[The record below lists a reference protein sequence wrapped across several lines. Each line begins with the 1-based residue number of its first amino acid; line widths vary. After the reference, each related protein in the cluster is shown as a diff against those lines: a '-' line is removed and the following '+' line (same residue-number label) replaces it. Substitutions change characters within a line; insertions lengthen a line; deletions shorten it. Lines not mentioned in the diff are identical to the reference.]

1 MLAAADGEPWRVR
14 PDLPGVAGVVLS
26 HAGRLL
32 QVTGAKL
39 LLIGFAVSAK
49 VTVFFRFCVGGHMS
63 QTRVITC
70 ISFLLPC
77 CWPRFRL
84 ARWLS
89 RYACRRLASSGRR
102 CHP

>member
-1 MLAAADGEPWRVR
+1 
-14 PDLPGVAGVVLS
+14 
-26 HAGRLL
+26 
-32 QVTGAKL
+32 
-39 LLIGFAVSAK
+39 
-49 VTVFFRFCVGGHMS
+49 MS

-89 RYACRRLASSGRR
+89 RYACRWLA
-102 CHP
+102 